1 MNRDVLINDMDR
13 KDEEVLALS
22 FAQPSAFGILVDR
35 YQNDFLRAA
44 FKVVKSKEEAEDI
57 VQESFTK
64 IYLNAKKFRNI
75 EGASFRSWAY
85 KIVFNTSFNHYKKL
99 KRIRGAVKSVGEDF
113 YDNVA
118 DTKSSNFEMD
128 ADMKACINY
137 VLPHLPEHLR
147 EVLRKYYLEDKSQ
160 KQIAEEEGISTASVK
175 MRLFRAKRLFKKVV
189 EQNLPDGKAG
199 ENFLCT
205 AII

>member
-1 MNRDVLINDMDR
+1 MANDVLINDMEH
-13 KDEEVLALS
+13 KDEEILALS
-22 FAQPSAFGILVDR
+22 LEQPSVFEALVDR

-64 IYLNAKKFRNI
+64 IYLNAGKFRNV

-99 KRIRGAVKSVGEDF
+99 KRTREVVKNVEADF

-118 DTKSSNFEMD
+118 DAKSNNFEID
-128 ADMKACINY
+128 ADMKACVNN
-137 VLPHLPEHLR
+137 VLPQLPLHLQG
-147 EVLRKYYLEDKSQ
+147 VLKKYYLEDKSQ
-160 KQIAEEEGISTASVK
+160 KQIAEEEGISMASIK

-189 EQNLPDGKAG
+189 EQDLSGKAG
-199 ENFLCT
+199 QNLLCT
-205 AII
+205 AMI